1 MLQSSVVKSAGRA
14 WVTSE
19 IDEDGEE
26 VLVLNFCKQFIEDL
40 GWKVGDE
47 LAWTLCEDGR
57 SWSIDRVD
65 YLDRG

>member
-1 MLQSSVVKSAGRA
+1 MKSTGRT

-26 VLVLNFCKQFIEDL
+26 VLVLNFCKQFMEDL
-40 GWKVGDE
+40 GWQVGDE
-47 LAWTLCEDGR
+47 LAWTASEDGD
-57 SWSIDRVD
+57 SWRISRVD